1 MRVLVTGATGNVG
14 RLVTKGLVDAGVK
27 VRALTRNPAR
37 AQLPDDVDVMA
48 GDLTQPDTV
57 RPALADVDR
66 MYLFPEASTA
76 REVVALAARAGVRR
90 VVVLSS
96 GAVTGGYDT
105 TFHLP
110 VERAVEESGLEWT
123 HVRPGE
129 FAANKLSLW
138 GPSIRAERV
147 VRDANP
153 DSGWFPVHEQDI
165 ADVALAA
172 LLEDGHVGKVYDVNG
187 PSLISLR
194 DQVRAIAAAI
204 GEEIRFEELS
214 PVEARK
220 VYLAQGGFAAEAA
233 DFLLGFTDYAGNPAD
248 PEEAADFDPAELGP
262 LPTAEVVTG
271 RPARTFAQWAR
282 DHAADFREPAG
293 ANGDRGL
300 HAADA

>member
-14 RLVTKGLVDAGVK
+14 RLVTKGLLDAGVE

-37 AQLPDDVDVMA
+37 AQLPGGVDVMA
-48 GDLTQPDTV
+48 GDLTRPRTV
-57 RPALADVDR
+57 EPAMTGVDR
-66 MYLFPEASTA
+66 MYLFPEPSTA
-76 REVVALAARAGVRR
+76 REVVALATRAGVRR

-110 VERAVEESGLEWT
+110 VERAAEESGLEWT

-153 DSGWFPVHEQDI
+153 DSGWFPVHERDI

-172 LLEDGHVGKVYDVNG
+172 LLEDGHAGKVYDVNG
-187 PSLISLR
+187 PELISLR

-214 PVEARK
+214 PAEARK

-248 PEEAADFDPAELGP
+248 PDAASDFDPALLGP

-271 RPARTFAQWAR
+271 RSARTFAQWAR
-282 DHAADFREPAG
+282 DHAADFR
-293 ANGDRGL
+293 DL
-300 HAADA
+300 AATNA